1 MRRFTVLFAA
11 LGLLVAACGDNDTEA
26 ERSASTTTAE
36 TTTTSS
42 GSSTSDPIPDDAD
55 RPPLDLTQTCT
66 SPEGFTIS
74 YPEGWDAVSD
84 CGQFGPAPVAE
95 PAPSTDE
102 RPGVITA
109 FVDPVPFNEVAESA
123 DGERNR
129 ATTTVDGLQAVRVE
143 AVESGESLYPE
154 GTETVRW
161 MVDLSVG
168 TDAARPETLF
178 VDAVD
183 VQDDVDFADATLALD
198 AMARSLDI
206 AGIDA
211 DPTVIA
217 RYEGGGTPFAVTAT
231 PSATQDS
238 TCFDFA
244 ERDPQPVCVDDLAG
258 TETDEDPVA
267 IASLDSSSTSVVV
280 GVTRPDVWS
289 VTVSMTA
296 SGDSFTFLPV
306 PYRGRST
313 RAFAVP
319 FGLEEIGTITL
330 RTIDGE
336 TVAEVGSEQARQPV
350 GS

>member
-1 MRRFTVLFAA
+1 MRRFTALFAA
-11 LGLLVAACGDNDTEA
+11 LGLLVAACGDDDA
-26 ERSASTTTAE
+26 SDRGASTTAAE
-36 TTTTSS
+36 TTTSS

-66 SPEGFTIS
+66 SPDGFTIS
-74 YPEGWDAVSD
+74 YPEGWEAVSD

-95 PAPSTDE
+95 PESGTDE
-102 RPGVITA
+102 RPGVISA
-109 FVDPVPFNEVAESA
+109 FVDPVPFAQVAESS
-123 DGERNR
+123 DDERSR
-129 ATTTVDGLQAVRVE
+129 ATTTVGGLQAVRVE
-143 AVESGESLYPE
+143 AVESGEGLYPE
-154 GTETVRW
+154 GTRTVRW

-206 AGIDA
+206 SSVEA

-231 PSATQDS
+231 PAATQDS

-244 ERDPQPVCVDDLAG
+244 EREPQPVCVDDLAG
-258 TETDEDPVA
+258 TETDDDAVA
-267 IASLDSSSTSVVV
+267 ITSLDSSSTSVVV
-280 GVTRPDVWS
+280 GVTRPGVWS
-289 VTVSMTA
+289 VTVSLTA
-296 SGDSFTFLPV
+296 GGDSYTFLPV

-313 RAFAVP
+313 RAFALP
-319 FGLEEIGTITL
+319 FALEEIGTITL
-330 RTIDGE
+330 RSIDGE